1 MARGWESKSVE
12 DQISAAQDRR
22 ESKPARALTRFEI
35 EQQTRKQGLLLEIVR
50 LSRELQAARS
60 ERYRELLKRSL
71 EHVESELAKLE
82 R

>member
-22 ESKPARALTRFEI
+22 ESKPGLALTRFEI
-35 EQQTRKQGLLLEIVR
+35 EQQTRKNGLLLEIVR